1 MRAAGRDGSSAYDHL
16 FSDGAVAGD
25 EDLFRSPRLGVPD
38 LVTASM
44 ILTFVV
50 PAKLV

>member
-1 MRAAGRDGSSAYDHL
+1 LKS
-16 FSDGAVAGD
+16 VNAGD
-25 EDLFRSPRLGVPD
+25 EDLFRSPRLGAPD